1 MKGCFIAFEGP
12 EGAGKSTQI
21 RHLAERLKTA
31 GVMPVVSREPGG
43 TSAGDAIRE
52 VILDPQLTMTPL
64 TEFLLYSASRAE
76 HVREVIGPALEANKV
91 VISDRFA
98 GASVAY
104 QGHGRGVPLAFIHD
118 LTNQISDYLPDIT
131 VLLDI
136 DVELGLDRIA
146 TRGQLDRLEQADLS
160 FHKRVRQG
168 FLTQAKNNSSWLIF
182 EANQAEDE
190 LSDKLYDALYPR
202 ICAKLEL

>member
-1 MKGCFIAFEGP
+1 MAGCFIAFEGP

-21 RHLAERLKTA
+21 QHLTRRLKAA
-31 GVMPVVSREPGG
+31 GIAPIVSREPGG
-43 TSAGDAIRE
+43 TPAGNAIRE

-76 HVREVIGPALEANKV
+76 HVHELITPALEANKV

-98 GASVAY
+98 GASIAY
-104 QGHGRGVPLAFIHD
+104 QGYGRGVPLSFITD
-118 LTNQISDYLPDIT
+118 LTTDISKHMPDIT

-136 DVELGLDRIA
+136 DVELGLSRIA
-146 TRGQLDRLEQADLS
+146 KRGQLDRLEQADLS
-160 FHKRVRQG
+160 FHKQVRQG
-168 FLTQAKNNSSWLIF
+168 FLTQAKNNPSWLIF
-182 EANQAEDE
+182 DANQTEDE

>member
-1 MKGCFIAFEGP
+1 MAGCFIAFEGP

-21 RHLAERLKTA
+21 QHLSQSLRSA
-31 GVMPVVSREPGG
+31 GIDPVMSREPGG
-43 TSAGDAIRE
+43 TPAGDAIRA

-76 HVREVIGPALEANKV
+76 HVYEVIEPALNANKV

-104 QGHGRGVPLAFIHD
+104 QGHGRGVPLTFIND
-118 LTNQISDYLPDIT
+118 LTAQISDHMPDIT

-136 DVELGLDRIA
+136 DVELGLERI
-146 TRGQLDRLEQADLS
+146 TKRGQLDRLEQADLS

-168 FLTQAKNNSSWLIF
+168 FLTQADSNPTWLIF
-182 EANQAEDE
+182 DANQPEDE
-190 LSDKLYDALYPR
+190 LSDKLYETLYPQ